1 MIPEINDFRKVSCV
15 MADPE
20 GFESAVKELMSMF
33 DREVYDCI
41 IASGPYGQVLGG
53 VLADRMKSG
62 IVVADDSN
70 SFCKKALKAGW
81 KVVIVT
87 DKFEDGKKEL
97 ELIQAVE
104 GCGCKVIRVGFVAE
118 LTACGG
124 RKSKI
129 LKKYPYEAIFTI

>member
-41 IASGPYGQVLGG
+41 IASGPYGQILGG

-62 IVVADDSN
+62 IVFADDSN
-70 SFCKKALKAGW
+70 SFCRKALKDGW
-81 KVVIVT
+81 NVVIVT
-87 DKFEDGKKEL
+87 DRFEDGKKEL

-104 GCGCKVIRVGFVAE
+104 ECGCRVIRVGFVAE
-118 LTACGG
+118 ITACGG

>member
-41 IASGPYGQVLGG
+41 IASGPYGQILGG

-62 IVVADDSN
+62 IVFADDSN
-70 SFCKKALKAGW
+70 SFCRKALKDSW
-81 KVVIVT
+81 NVVIVT
-87 DKFEDGKKEL
+87 DRFEDGKKEL

-104 GCGCKVIRVGFVAE
+104 GCGCRVIRVGFVAE
-118 LTACGG
+118 ITACGG